1 MDKQSKKIPENVKTE
16 AKRAV
21 KKTVK
26 KSVKRHPVLWI
37 LLILAIVI
45 AVFILTPTTNPL
57 GKASLSFA
65 SVSEEMAIPAYT
77 SSDIVVQHTGYTL
90 CYSEEHE
97 QPYWVAYLLTADEV
111 FSGEED
117 RNDNFREDP
126 SIPTGSA
133 TLADYKGS
141 GYDRGHLCPAA
152 DQSWSAKAMDDSFY
166 LSNMS
171 PQTHAFNAG
180 IWLNLE
186 SAVRTF
192 ATQNQEICVVTGPVL
207 TDGPYKTIGANKVSV
222 PERFYKVILDYYGS
236 EKKAIGFV
244 LYQDSKGS
252 LKNFAV
258 SVDDVEKLT
267 GIDFFPNLPDDEES
281 ALESSFDVSLWDISD
296 FSRTS
301 TARRYGYDLE
311 NASYSE
317 DSVAV
322 SEAEPEGF
330 KETVLYFLYVNFGP
344 AKIAVL
350 DFFESLTANFTSR

>member
-1 MDKQSKKIPENVKTE
+1 MAKQSPKIPANVKSK
-16 AKRAV
+16 AKSA
-21 KKTVK
+21 VK
-26 KSVKRHPVLWI
+26 KSVKKHPVLWI
-37 LLILAIVI
+37 LIILAIVI
-45 AVFILTPTTNPL
+45 VVFILTPTTNPL
-57 GKASLSFA
+57 GKTSLSFA

-77 SSDIVVQHTGYTL
+77 ASDIVVQHTGYTL

-111 FSGEED
+111 FSGAED

-152 DQSWSAKAMDDSFY
+152 DQSWSAQAMDDSFY

-192 ATQNQEICVVTGPVL
+192 AAQNQEVCVVTGPVL
-207 TDGPYKTIGANKVSV
+207 TDGPYDTIGANRVSV
-222 PERFYKVILDYYGS
+222 PKRFYKVILDCYGS

-252 LKNFAV
+252 LKNYAV

-267 GIDFFPNLPDDEES
+267 GIDFFPALPDDEEA
-281 ALESSFDVSLWDISD
+281 ALEASFDVSLWDISD

-301 TARRYGYDLE
+301 TARRYGYDLDS
-311 NASYSE
+311 ASYSG
-317 DSVAV
+317 DSAAV
-322 SEAEPEGF
+322 SEAKPEGF
-330 KETVLYFLYVNFGP
+330 RETVLYFLYVNFGSL
-344 AKIAVL
+344 KVSTL
-350 DFFESLTANFTSR
+350 DFLDSLAGNFTSR